1 MSDETHQLR
10 QRVSQLES
18 DVRVLRAALAEAQAK
33 AVAEEKTGE
42 NAASEEKSEPPAKK
56 RGRPAKAKE

>member
-18 DVRVLRAALAEAQAK
+18 DIRVLRTALAEAQAK
-33 AVAEEKTGE
+33 
-42 NAASEEKSEPPAKK
+42 EPKAPEATEAPKK